1 MSDEERKAIED
12 LKRTIE
18 YYNKR
23 FKENEKIT
31 SVIVDNFDVNNLYI
45 LLNLIEKQQKEIE
58 KLKQDFDIVDH
69 ECERLEKID
78 VEKDITINKQSKDI
92 SNNLLELQK
101 KDKIIDL
108 MAERLRHDEDL
119 KYDVCKDCEPSKEEE
134 CGEPTK
140 TQYMPTE
147 IECVKQYFERKV
159 EDK

>member
-78 VEKDITINKQSKDI
+78 VEKDITINKQSKLSTI
-92 SNNLLELQK
+92 TEV
-101 KDKIIDL
+101 IRI
-108 MAERLRHDEDL
+108 AE
-119 KYDVCKDCEPSKEEE
+119 
-134 CGEPTK
+134 
-140 TQYMPTE
+140 
-147 IECVKQYFERKV
+147 ER
-159 EDK
+159 